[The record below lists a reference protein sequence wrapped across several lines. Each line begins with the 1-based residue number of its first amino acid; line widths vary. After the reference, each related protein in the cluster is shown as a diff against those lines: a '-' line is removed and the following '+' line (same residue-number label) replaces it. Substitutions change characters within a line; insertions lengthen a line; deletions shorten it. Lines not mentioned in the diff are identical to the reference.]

1 MDLISI
7 KLRMVL
13 QFLVLG
19 GLLMFTIKNFW
30 WVAPN
35 TLNNE
40 SKDLDKVEPPTISQ
54 NFQGVVLN
62 VRTDCFNHTKS
73 MLEHLDIRI
82 TQQKPLKYNNLEV
95 DQELEKFQGGSR
107 KYHTDEYLKVFS
119 KRMAFIFAM
128 QAFANDVLVDWN
140 SWRFFFEDDISLH
153 PSLTPDQAKE
163 ILANGLA
170 LAEDDG
176 VVYLGICGP
185 HCVEPVEPLGYGYDA
200 ERCSGACAHAFGF
213 RRWKASQFLLHMDN
227 LVIESPDPHVES
239 MYFDRLLVAYA
250 LQVHRIW
257 VIGSNLQS
265 PTKDGYDHYGILFQ
279 DRDTFNSSIED

>member
-1 MDLISI
+1 MDLISL

-19 GLLMFTIKNFW
+19 GLLMFTINNFW

-54 NFQGVVLN
+54 IFQGVVLS
-62 VRTDCFNHTKS
+62 VKIDYFNHTKS

-128 QAFANDVLVDWN
+128 QAFANDFLVDWN
-140 SWRFFFEDDISLH
+140 SWRFFF
-153 PSLTPDQAKE
+153 
-163 ILANGLA
+163 
-170 LAEDDG
+170 
-176 VVYLGICGP
+176 
-185 HCVEPVEPLGYGYDA
+185 
-200 ERCSGACAHAFGF
+200 
-213 RRWKASQFLLHMDN
+213 
-227 LVIESPDPHVES
+227 
-239 MYFDRLLVAYA
+239 
-250 LQVHRIW
+250 
-257 VIGSNLQS
+257 
-265 PTKDGYDHYGILFQ
+265 
-279 DRDTFNSSIED
+279 